1 MQTTRRRSTSQRNS
15 TANQTNALIA
25 NVRTHLTSRRGRKYD
40 TSGYNYYSFDV
51 NYNNE
56 PDVYTYYFKAR
67 SEKEV
72 ARATG
77 VDIECIS
84 KCSDEEITR
93 AIRHGKH
100 IDIVVSGKLIEQ
112 EEL

>member
-1 MQTTRRRSTSQRNS
+1 MQTTRRRSPSRRSGT
-15 TANQTNALIA
+15 TNATVTSA
-25 NVRTHLTSRRGRKYD
+25 QLTSRRRQKYD

-51 NYNNE
+51 NYNTE

-67 SEKEV
+67 SAKEV

-77 VDIECIS
+77 VDVELIS
-84 KCSDEEITR
+84 KCNEEEITR

-100 IDIVVSGKLIEQ
+100 IDVVVSGKLIEQ
-112 EEL
+112 DAL